1 MTNIYDDLFVLFS
14 NKIKI
19 EPEQEKEPIKIVQS
33 ILDIDICIPFY
44 LYNQCPLR
52 MIVTKLILNHY
63 SNIFL
68 S

>member
-33 ILDIDICIPFY
+33 ILI
-44 LYNQCPLR
+44 
-52 MIVTKLILNHY
+52 
-63 SNIFL
+63 
-68 S
+68 